1 MAPSKAQKK
10 PQEFRLIPHG
20 KGGTFIIDPTSR
32 SIEQIDLF
40 GTWECNTCVGVS
52 WPIND
57 KRCFL
62 AHINCVFVDTTE
74 RKACVVHNDADG
86 EEVKRMV
93 KRELTA
99 ESNRA
104 KWGPVTEVMKAG
116 VVMVCPKQTE
126 EVFDA
131 TTRQT
136 ITRTLTG
143 HYVVEAIKEWLGAP
157 DLKADT
163 MHGGFIVK
171 HPGSLPELLSQ
182 ENVDDIKRKFPPPMW
197 KQREESDSNVKSWI
211 IMIPRAKQA

>member
-1 MAPSKAQKK
+1 MAPSKPQVK
-10 PQEFRLIPHG
+10 PQEFRLIPQG

-32 SIEQIDLF
+32 SIERIDLF

-62 AHINCVFVDTTE
+62 AHINCIFADTTE
-74 RKACVVHNDADG
+74 RKRCVVHDDAEG

-136 ITRTLTG
+136 ITRMLTG
-143 HYVVEAIKEWLGAP
+143 HYVAEAIKEWLGAP

-163 MHGGFIVK
+163 MHGGFIVR

-197 KQREESDSNVKSWI
+197 KQREESGSNVKSWI